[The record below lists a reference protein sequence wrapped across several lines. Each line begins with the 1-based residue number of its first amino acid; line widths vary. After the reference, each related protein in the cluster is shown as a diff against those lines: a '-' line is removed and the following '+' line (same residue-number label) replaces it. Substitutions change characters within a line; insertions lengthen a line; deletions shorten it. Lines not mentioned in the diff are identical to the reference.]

1 MSNLGGR
8 RSQDIKGGGG
18 GTDKIWTDGP
28 EERERELRR
37 ALFRESAFAN
47 QISDEEAH
55 ALEAEFIH
63 KYNNLDGTKKKENMN
78 LLVAYALRAI
88 EDLASDLRCESPVL
102 SVMMMTEDARVCIN
116 DFNKH

>member
-1 MSNLGGR
+1 MSNHGGR

-47 QISDEEAH
+47 QISDEEAC
-55 ALEAEFIH
+55 ALEAEYID
-63 KYNNLDGTKKKENMN
+63 KLKNLDGRKKKENMD
-78 LLVAYALRAI
+78 LLVAYVQRAI
-88 EDLASDLRCESPVL
+88 EDLASDLR
-102 SVMMMTEDARVCIN
+102 
-116 DFNKH
+116 